1 MLREESMKS
10 NTLIQEAKEEKSRFA
25 FLILFYRQMLTK
37 IKTLE
42 WNRKRSLISGGVVGL
57 VLVLL
62 VITHFYGK
70 SSSKSQQALQ
80 IKRNELMLLQLKEI
94 NSKLAEIITN
104 PGDAKVQQEAQMT
117 AQRDIS
123 DIQKSI
129 LDVAKSA
136 DLQKLSIQISSMKD
150 DVDTQMSELKKAVTD
165 GAANKQYLD
174 ADVLPFHVVA
184 VDVISGQ
191 RYVSVNYADHV
202 TPLALGE
209 TLAGWR
215 LTQADFDS
223 YSCEFINE
231 KNQYVHVSLPG

>member
-1 MLREESMKS
+1 MKT
-10 NTLIQEAKEEKSRFA
+10 NTIIQEPKDEKSKFT
-25 FLILFYRQMLTK
+25 FIILMYSQVLNK
-37 IKTLE
+37 IKTIE
-42 WNRKRSLISGGVVGL
+42 WNRKRSLISGGVIGL
-57 VLVLL
+57 ILIIL
-62 VITHFYGK
+62 IIAHFYGK
-70 SSSKSQQALQ
+70 SSSHSQQALQ

-94 NSKLAEIITN
+94 NTKLSDIISN
-104 PGDAKVQQEAQMT
+104 PGDAKLQQEAQIT

-136 DLQKLSIQISSMKD
+136 DLQKLSIQISSVKE
-150 DVDTQMSELKKAVTD
+150 DVDTQMSELKKAVTE

-223 YSCEFINE
+223 YSCEFVNE
-231 KNQYVHVSLPG
+231 KSQYVHVSLPG